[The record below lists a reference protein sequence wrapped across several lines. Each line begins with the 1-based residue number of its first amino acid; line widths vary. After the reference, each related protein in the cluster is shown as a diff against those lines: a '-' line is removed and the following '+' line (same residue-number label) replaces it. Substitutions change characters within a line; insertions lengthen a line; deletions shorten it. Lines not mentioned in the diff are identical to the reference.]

1 MDSCCDRKLLENFEQ
16 GSGMVW
22 IKFLESSVSHK
33 KEYCRWGSVDPR
45 TSVRRPGRN
54 PGKRR

>member
-1 MDSCCDRKLLENFEQ
+1 MDSCCDRKLLESFEQ

-33 KEYCRWGSVDPR
+33 KEYCR
-45 TSVRRPGRN
+45 
-54 PGKRR
+54 